1 MSDDEYLDS
10 CRIQDELLARL
21 IISDRRIEELEAENA
36 ELKDKVV
43 KWTDMLGADVSA
55 SNDY

>member
-21 IISDRRIEELEAENA
+21 IIADRRIEELEAENA